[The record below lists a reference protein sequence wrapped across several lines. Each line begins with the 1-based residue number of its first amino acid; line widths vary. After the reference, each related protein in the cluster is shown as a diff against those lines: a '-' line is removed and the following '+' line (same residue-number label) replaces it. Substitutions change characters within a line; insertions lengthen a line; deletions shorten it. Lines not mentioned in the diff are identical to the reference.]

1 MTERP
6 GDTVGPASDAGPT
19 VECAGPAS
27 GIGRAAAYAAEEDA
41 DGSTVAGP
49 TVAGRIVLVAGA
61 TSTAGLAVVS
71 ALARAGAGVIAVG
84 SNAERLRT
92 LRAAVP
98 AAVTYQCDLADFA
111 AVTSLA
117 AVVHAEHGPIDGLIH
132 LVGGWRGGG
141 GLAGQG
147 DADWDFL
154 HRNVVTT
161 LRNTTRAFN
170 DDLVA
175 SPAGRLAIVSS
186 VSVDNPLAG
195 GANYAAA
202 KAAAETW
209 TRAVG
214 QGFRKAGAQAA
225 AVVFVV
231 KALEG
236 LEAELATRVVGLWG
250 ADAASVNNTRV
261 PLAPPTP

>member
-1 MTERP
+1 M
-6 GDTVGPASDAGPT
+6 
-19 VECAGPAS
+19 
-27 GIGRAAAYAAEEDA
+27 
-41 DGSTVAGP
+41 
-49 TVAGRIVLVAGA
+49 LVAGA

-71 ALARAGAGVIAVG
+71 ALTRAGAGVIAVG
-84 SNAERLRT
+84 SNAERLRA
-92 LRAAVP
+92 LRATAP

-147 DADWDFL
+147 DDDWDFL
-154 HRNVVTT
+154 HRNIVTT

-170 DDLVA
+170 DDLLT

-214 QGFRKAGAQAA
+214 QGFRKAAGPAA

-231 KALEG
+231 KGLEG
-236 LEAELATRVVGLWG
+236 LEAELAARVVALWD

-261 PLAPPTP
+261 LLTP